1 MQTTYDIYN
10 RTEPSKIYLAKPGK
24 RLLGVLNGVEQDTC
38 TLDVNLNNTAVL
50 QFTLDRIVNGE
61 VSNFYDLISQHYE
74 LYVSN
79 FGWFKINEEPTLNND
94 GNVETMDIRAESLEI
109 ELQQYD
115 LTGFRINT
123 GAVDSWEMMAKDNQ
137 YRVAKTD
144 SYLPRDNVHFWRDT
158 SDIEDAL
165 AEMDENSTDADLREL
180 ITKYPGLKNSWRITT
195 EKDGTIKIDYSYEEQ
210 MYDTITGKYSYTTT
224 TLSPYQLVQYEL
236 ERERHTSLLWLV
248 LNEFGWTVGY
258 VDPLVTE
265 EAPSPL
271 ADDRGMFDVDSQD
284 VYSFLTQEVAEYFRC
299 IFTFDADNY
308 RVNAYRVE
316 NLGWDTN
323 IFLSFHNIQNSVTR
337 SGDQPLYT
345 VYNVSNE
352 DTLDLKDV
360 NFGSH
365 EIEDISYFL
374 TTDHFSQEFLD
385 KYAEWSEFRE
395 EQRAIYREK
404 SLAYRKKMSELYDLY
419 NRVPSGGID
428 TDQWNEMG
436 RDQLLEAQSYY
447 EMLIRGYEIEFE
459 DENGVEG
466 YEYSDGSRI
475 LVDMDALKESICWD
489 DYNITVTV
497 ILPNI
502 QIALDNLD
510 THITETDQDLR
521 EYYDIYANGYIL
533 DDGQPGHCGHS
544 YGIEELNGYIT
555 TCQENADTLKRD
567 GFDVDDPEDPYR
579 HSQYLLYVKYNQA
592 LTDAQTTLAKRQAE
606 YDAAKAEMEQIKQQ
620 MDELSESVDK
630 KKYVGAEHGAFTP
643 EELELLNKYYI
654 HTDYVN
660 ENIITTDIS
669 TDEEIIKQDEALYQD
684 ALEQLYADSHPQY
697 TFQTTQDNLL
707 LIPELNDWVNVKF
720 GRPDG
725 WVYNNY
731 RNWDQGLWIG
741 NFIRVS
747 IRDDY
752 QVKLRVTTISFNPF
766 MIDPEIGLTFSNMVQ
781 YKSKRNDYVSLLGLN
796 SGSAKTAVTANYAAV
811 AGTAQTVNV
820 DTSLILQLI
829 GNRTFK
835 NYVQNS
841 GGGTATSISPSAT
854 LNVSQIVGQQAEFD
868 RMFTK
873 YLQANTIATS
883 LLRADDAYINALAA
897 ETVTA
902 DSVVASLVSA
912 QEGDFDDLTAG
923 TAFIDYLESNL
934 VVASEIKVDDL
945 EAKMANIDVAHM
957 KEAYADKAFVNSLS
971 ALSANVAEETIDDAY
986 IYQAV
991 AGKITVG
998 DLAAGNITL
1007 SKTMQIVS
1015 ENGQMIMNGSALQ
1028 ILGEDEHGNPY
1039 VGVQLGYDTNQ
1050 NPSLILRNADGAT
1063 VLTPQGITS
1072 DAIADGL
1079 IVNDMIGNST
1089 IEKSKLNFPIVET
1102 DENGMVSITQIKDGS
1117 GGNFGVDYTTFKQST
1132 GDALDE
1138 INSQKMYR
1146 VVIESDNGNIFKNG
1160 DINVTLSCR
1169 VYSWDDDITDDI
1181 NAANFVWTRK
1191 SKNTADDIKW
1201 NTNHSGGT
1209 KTITLTS
1216 ADVYGRSVFYCK
1228 VTLPDGSTVTSG

>member
-50 QFTLDRIVNGE
+50 QFTLDRIVDGE

-195 EKDGTIKIDYSYEEQ
+195 KEDGTIEIDYSYEEQ
-210 MYDTITGKYSYTTT
+210 TYDTVTGEYSYTTT

-236 ERERHTSLLWLV
+236 ERERQTSLLWLV

-258 VDPLVTE
+258 VDPIVTE

-299 IFTFDADNY
+299 IFTFDTDNY
-308 RVNAYRVE
+308 RVNAYRIE

-428 TDQWNEMG
+428 TDQWDEMG
-436 RDQLLEAQSYY
+436 RDQLLEAQDQY
-447 EMLIRGYEIEFE
+447 EALVRGYESKFE
-459 DENGVEG
+459 DKNGVEG
-466 YEYSDGSRI
+466 YKYSDGTRI
-475 LVDMDALKESICWD
+475 LIDLDGLKESLYWD
-489 DYNITVTV
+489 DYNITTTV

-502 QIALDNLD
+502 QTALDNLD
-510 THITETDQDLR
+510 TQIEETDQDLK

-544 YGIEELNGYIT
+544 YGIVELNNYIEV
-555 TCQENADTLKRD
+555 CQDNVDELKRG
-567 GFDVDDPEDPYR
+567 GFDVDDPDDPYE
-579 HSQYLLYVKYNQA
+579 HSQYLLYVKYSQA
-592 LTDAQTTLAKRQAE
+592 LADGKTTLAKRQAE
-606 YDAAKAEMEQIKQQ
+606 YDAAKAEMEQVKQD

-630 KKYVGAEHGAFTP
+630 KKYVGAEHGAFTAD
-643 EELELLNKYYI
+643 ELELLNKYYI

-796 SGSAKTAVTANYAAV
+796 SGSAKNAATANYAAV

-868 RMFTK
+868 KMFTK
-873 YLQANTIATS
+873 YLQANTIATN
-883 LLRADDAYINALAA
+883 LLNADQANINALAA
-897 ETVTA
+897 KTVTA
-902 DSVVASLVSA
+902 DSVVASLVNA
-912 QEGDFDDLTAG
+912 QEGDFDDLKSG

-945 EAKMANIDVAHM
+945 EAKLANIDVAHIDQM
-957 KEAYADKAFVNSLS
+957 YADNAFTESLQ
-971 ALSANVAEETIDDAY
+971 ALSATTAEATITDAY

-991 AGKITVG
+991 AGKITVA

-1007 SKTMQIVS
+1007 SDTMQIVS
-1015 ENGQMIMNGSALQ
+1015 ENGQMVMNGSALQ
-1028 ILGEDEHGNPY
+1028 ILGEDEQGNPY

-1089 IEKSKLNFPIVET
+1089 IAKSKLNFPIVET
-1102 DENGMVSITQIKDGS
+1102 NPDGTINITQIKDGS
-1117 GGNFGVDYTTFKQST
+1117 GGNFGVEYTTFKQNT
-1132 GDALDE
+1132 EDA
-1138 INSQKMYR
+1138 
-1146 VVIESDNGNIFKNG
+1146 IESASYQLYIEAPNGKNVRGGNITLNAILLKAG
-1160 DINVTLSCR
+1160 EDVTDE
-1169 VYSWDDDITDDI
+1169 WDASHFI
-1181 NAANFVWTRK
+1181 WERK
-1191 SKNTADDIKW
+1191 SKDTYGDTYWNNAHSSGAKSITITANDVKIEADFVCRFEA
-1201 NTNHSGGT
+1201 NGVTVVSGGE
-1209 KTITLTS
+1209 
-1216 ADVYGRSVFYCK
+1216 
-1228 VTLPDGSTVTSG
+1228 

>member
-50 QFTLDRIVNGE
+50 QFTIDRIVDGE

-158 SDIEDAL
+158 SDVENAL
-165 AEMDENSTDADLREL
+165 AEMDENSTEADLLAL
-180 ITKYPGLKNSWRITT
+180 IERYPGLKNSWRITT
-195 EKDGTIKIDYSYEEQ
+195 KEDGTIEIDYSYEEQ
-210 MYDTITGKYSYTTT
+210 TYDVVIGEYSYTTT

-236 ERERHTSLLWLV
+236 ERERQTSLLWLV

-265 EAPSPL
+265 EAPTPL

-299 IFTFDADNY
+299 IFTFDTDNY
-308 RVNAYRVE
+308 RVNAYRIE

-395 EQRAIYREK
+395 EQRTIYREK
-404 SLAYRKKMSELYDLY
+404 SLAYRQKMTELYDLY

-428 TDQWNEMG
+428 TDQWDEMG
-436 RDQLLEAQSYY
+436 RDQLLEAQDQY
-447 EMLIRGYEIEFE
+447 EALVRGYESEFE

-466 YEYSDGSRI
+466 YEYSDGTRI
-475 LVDMDALKESICWD
+475 LIDLEGLKESLYWD
-489 DYNITVTV
+489 DYNITTTV

-502 QIALDNLD
+502 QTALDNLD
-510 THITETDQDLR
+510 TQIEETDQDLR

-544 YGIEELNGYIT
+544 YGIAELNLYIE
-555 TCQENADTLKRD
+555 TCQDNADELKRS
-567 GFDVDDPEDPYR
+567 GFDVDNPDDPYE
-579 HSQYLLYVKYNQA
+579 HSQYLLYQKYTTA
-592 LTDAQTTLAKRQAE
+592 AADGQTTLAKRQAE
-606 YDAAKAEMEQIKQQ
+606 YDTAKAEMEQVKQD
-620 MDELSESVDK
+620 MDDLAESVDK
-630 KKYVGAEHGAFTP
+630 KKYVGAEHGAFTAD
-643 EELELLNKYYI
+643 ELELLNKYYI

-660 ENIITTDIS
+660 ENIITTEIS
-669 TDEEIIKQDEALYQD
+669 TDEQIINQDEVLYQD

-707 LIPELNDWVNVKF
+707 LIPELNDWVNVTF

-731 RNWDQGLWIG
+731 RNWDQGLWVG

-796 SGSAKTAVTANYAAV
+796 SGSAKNAATANYAAV

-873 YLQANTIATS
+873 YLQANTIATN
-883 LLRADDAYINALAA
+883 LLNASQANIDALAA
-897 ETVTA
+897 KTVTA
-902 DSVVASLVSA
+902 DSVVSSLVNA

-934 VVASEIKVDDL
+934 VVASEIKVNDLKAKLAEVDTL
-945 EAKMANIDVAHM
+945 EADS
-957 KEAYADKAFVNSLS
+957 AFVNYLHGQTSTVIQS
-971 ALSANVAEETIDDAY
+971 NATQAY
-986 IYQAV
+986 IMNLVAANMSVADLQA
-991 AGKITVG
+991 G
-998 DLAAGNITL
+998 DITL
-1007 SKTMQIVS
+1007 SNNMRIVS
-1015 ENGQMIMNGSALQ
+1015 DNGNLIMNGTALQ
-1028 ILGEDEHGNPY
+1028 ILGEDEQGNPY
-1039 VGVQLGYDTNQ
+1039 VGVQLGYDTNS
-1050 NPSLILRNADGAT
+1050 NPSLILRNSDGAT

-1072 DAIADGL
+1072 DAIADEL
-1079 IVNDMIGNST
+1079 IVNNMVADGTLQESKMGFNVATANADGT
-1089 IEKSKLNFPIVET
+1089 I
-1102 DENGMVSITQIKDGS
+1102 SITNVKDGS
-1117 GGNFGVDYTTFKQST
+1117 GGNFGVEYTTFKQNT
-1132 GDALDE
+1132 EDA
-1138 INSQKMYR
+1138 
-1146 VVIESDNGNIFKNG
+1146 IESASYQLYIEAPNGKNVRG
-1160 DINVTLSCR
+1160 GSITLNAILLKAGEDVTDE
-1169 VYSWDDDITDDI
+1169 WDASHFI
-1181 NAANFVWTRK
+1181 WERK
-1191 SKNTADDIKW
+1191 SKDTYGDTYWNNAHSSGAKSITVTANDVKVEADFVCRFEA
-1201 NTNHSGGT
+1201 NGVTVVSGGE
-1209 KTITLTS
+1209 
-1216 ADVYGRSVFYCK
+1216 
-1228 VTLPDGSTVTSG
+1228 